1 MSPRLPLTIIII
13 AGGVLLAVLLLTVPG
28 SDSPEITL
36 LSAGEIRN
44 YEGEDLSSIRD
55 FRENSIRGPQHITI
69 TDYTLSIE
77 GLVSRPLE
85 YTYDDIVG
93 SFPRYGKVLTLD
105 CVEGWSATIFWEG
118 VRVKDLISPAGV
130 DPRSDTIVFRAYDGY
145 STSFPRSY
153 IEDNDILLA
162 YRMNNVTIPPERGY
176 PFSLVAEDKWGYK
189 WIKWV
194 TVIELS
200 DNPGY
205 RGYWESRG
213 YSQDANLSRGFFG

>member
-1 MSPRLPLTIIII
+1 MSYRLLLAVVIV
-13 AGGVLLAVLLLTVPG
+13 AGAVLLALLLTVPG
-28 SDSPEITL
+28 IDSPELTL
-36 LSAGEIRN
+36 VSAGEIRN

-69 TDYTLSIE
+69 TAYTLTVD
-77 GLVSRPLE
+77 GLVDRPLS
-85 YTYDDIVG
+85 YRYDDIVG
-93 SFPRYGKVLTLD
+93 SFPRYGNVVTLS

-118 VRVKDLISPAGV
+118 VRVQDLITPAGI
-130 DPRSDTIVFRAYDGY
+130 DPRSDTIIFHAYDGY

-153 IEDNDILLA
+153 IEDNDIILA
-162 YRMNNVTIPPERGY
+162 YRMNNVTLPPERGY
-176 PFSLVAEDKWGYK
+176 PFTLVAEDKWGYK

-194 TVIELS
+194 TAIELS
-200 DNPGY
+200 DDPGY